1 MGVRPE
7 TYIKNQGTASL
18 GHFAFKVCLRGP
30 NYKVLRIPVSAV
42 ALHISYASIA
52 QLSVYHLAV
61 CVCVC
66 VCVYFLLGGAGPI
79 VVPTPLETYV
89 ANRYVPH
96 SALRP
101 CPD

>member
-1 MGVRPE
+1 MGTSKATRR
-7 TYIKNQGTASL
+7 QSAL
-18 GHFAFKVCLRGP
+18 GL
-30 NYKVLRIPVSAV
+30 I
-42 ALHISYASIA
+42 ALDTIY
-52 QLSVYHLAV
+52 
-61 CVCVC
+61 VCVC